1 MIILSFLPVAANGVT
16 SFFAMVEQYTIVY
29 MDHIKILFNEL
40 HFEYELTAKDQG
52 TFYRSI

>member
-1 MIILSFLPVAANGVT
+1 MIILRTLPVAANGVT
-16 SFFAMVEQYTIVY
+16 LFLAMVEQYTIVY

-40 HFEYELTAKDQG
+40 HFEYELTTKDHE